1 MATYSIDLCVKSL
14 ARKTKIELVIPSLNL
29 QGCLKNNDDNY
40 YQNSEKKYPLI
51 IFLHGFGDDLNG
63 LAMQYSH
70 YKNV

>member
-51 IFLHGFGDDLNG
+51 IFLHGLV
-63 LAMQYSH
+63 MI
-70 YKNV
+70 